1 VFGASSIKLLTVRGI
16 RIGVDYSWFIVLFL
30 VIFWLSGYYADILP
44 GDEDGSVPYFLAV
57 ASALL
62 FFTSIVLHE
71 LGHAFVAMR
80 HGIGIPSI
88 NLWMFGGVARMDR
101 DTESAATEFKVAA
114 AGPLVTLVITAACIG
129 LGLLVAGGDEFWAAM
144 RVDSD
149 ADTSGALAL
158 LAWLA
163 SINAFVLAF
172 NLIPAFPLD
181 GGRIAR
187 AIAWWRSGDRS
198 SATRF
203 AAGLGRAFSYV
214 FVGGGIFLFL
224 QGAGI
229 TGAWL
234 ALIGFVLGGAARSAT
249 VQNVVQDRIE
259 GIRVGD
265 IMDREPVAIPDTL
278 TLDRANEEFFLRYRW
293 PWFPVVDGGGRFQ
306 GILRAE
312 TIDSVASDRR
322 FETPV
327 SDLLPPEGASMPK
340 VDDSAPLESIL
351 GNEWLRK
358 LGALMAVDAEGR
370 LSGVLTVEQI
380 SRALQGALTN
390 RS

>member
-1 VFGASSIKLLTVRGI
+1 
-16 RIGVDYSWFIVLFL
+16 
-30 VIFWLSGYYADILP
+30 
-44 GDEDGSVPYFLAV
+44 VPYLLAV

-71 LGHAFVAMR
+71 LGHAFVAIR

-101 DTESAATEFKVAA
+101 DTESAGTEFKVAA
-114 AGPLVTLVITAACIG
+114 AGPLVTLVITVLCIG
-129 LGLLVAGGDEFWAAM
+129 LGLLVAGHDDFWAAM
-144 RVDSD
+144 RVDPD
-149 ADTSGALAL
+149 ADTPGGLAL

-187 AIAWWRSGDRS
+187 AIAWWRTGDRS

-203 AAGLGRAFSYV
+203 AAGLGRGFSYI
-214 FVGGGIFLFL
+214 FVGAGIFLFL
-224 QGAGI
+224 QGGGI

-249 VQNVVQDRIE
+249 IQNVVQDRIE

-278 TLDRANEEFFLRYRW
+278 DLNRANDEYFLRYGW
-293 PWFPVVDGGGRFQ
+293 PWFPVVDASGRFR
-306 GILRAE
+306 GILRGE
-312 TIDSVASDRR
+312 TIESVSPERR
-322 FETPV
+322 WETPV
-327 SDLLPPEGASMPK
+327 SDLLPPEGVSMPK
-340 VDDSAPLESIL
+340 VDDSAALESIL

-358 LGALMAVDAEGR
+358 LGALMAVDSEGR
-370 LSGVLTVEQI
+370 LSGVLTVEQV
-380 SRALQGALTN
+380 SRALQGALSS
-390 RS
+390 RP